1 MNTGLLLHTLLGL
14 LLLVIPAGLLYF
26 LERPMLKT
34 FGIAIVRMIIQLAVL
49 CLVVWGLIRIDSP
62 WLLILWLVAIAAYSG
77 WLVIKRC
84 RKVISGPSTSSW
96 TGQAAKPSAGT
107 ANAVVEP
114 VETPPVETPPVKAR
128 GLYLSVSAGLLIGVS
143 LIAFWLLGL
152 VFPVRIFDPHW
163 FVPVTALLMGHAT
176 AMMIRGLS
184 TYLSALQADE
194 QQYEFLRGNGLA
206 HFKALQPF
214 LRRSLLAVISPTVAN
229 LSVLGLTS
237 MPLLLVGIL
246 LGGISPLHAF
256 LLMIGMIAGCVSAS
270 VLSLALSIFCYELS
284 QRHIRQTA
292 A

>member
-14 LLLVIPAGLLYF
+14 LLLVIPAGLLYL
-26 LERPMLKT
+26 LERPVLKT
-34 FGIAIVRMIIQLAVL
+34 FGIAVGRAIVQLALL
-49 CLVVWGLIRIDSP
+49 CLIVWGLIRVDSP
-62 WLLILWLVAIAAYSG
+62 WLLLLWLVAIAAYSG
-77 WLVIKRC
+77 WLVVKRC
-84 RKVISGPSTSSW
+84 K
-96 TGQAAKPSAGT
+96 Q
-107 ANAVVEP
+107 E
-114 VETPPVETPPVKAR
+114 VKKWM
-128 GLYLSVSAGLLIGVS
+128 LPVSAGLLIGVS

-176 AMMIRGLS
+176 AMIIRGLS

-214 LRRSLLAVISPTVAN
+214 LRRSLLAVISPTMAN

-270 VLSLALSIFCYELS
+270 VLSLALSILCYELS

>member
-34 FGIAIVRMIIQLAVL
+34 YGIAVGRAIVQLALL
-49 CLVVWGLIRIDSP
+49 CLVVWGLIRVDSP
-62 WLLILWLVAIAAYSG
+62 WLLLLWLLVIAAYSG
-77 WLVIKRC
+77 WLVSKRC
-84 RKVISGPSTSSW
+84 K
-96 TGQAAKPSAGT
+96 Q
-107 ANAVVEP
+107 E
-114 VETPPVETPPVKAR
+114 VKQ
-128 GLYLSVSAGLLIGVS
+128 LMLPVSAGLLLGVALVS
-143 LIAFWLLGL
+143 FWLLGL
-152 VFPVRIFDPHW
+152 VFPVRIFDAHW
-163 FVPVTALLMGHAT
+163 FVPVTALLTAHAT

-184 TYLSALQADE
+184 TYLSALKADE

-206 HFKALQPF
+206 HFKALMPF
-214 LRRSLLAVISPTVAN
+214 LRRSLLAVISPTMAN

-256 LLMIGMIAGCVSAS
+256 LLMVGMVVGCVSAS
-270 VLSLALSIFCYELS
+270 VLSLAISILCYELS
-284 QRHIRQTA
+284 QRHNRQTA

>member
-1 MNTGLLLHTLLGL
+1 MNTGLLIHTLLGL

-34 FGIAIVRMIIQLAVL
+34 FGIAVGRAIVQLALL
-49 CLVVWGLIRIDSP
+49 CLVVWGLIRVDSP
-62 WLLILWLVAIAAYSG
+62 WLLLLWLLVIAAYSG
-77 WLVIKRC
+77 WLVSKRC
-84 RKVISGPSTSSW
+84 K
-96 TGQAAKPSAGT
+96 Q
-107 ANAVVEP
+107 E
-114 VETPPVETPPVKAR
+114 VKQ
-128 GLYLSVSAGLLIGVS
+128 LMLPVSAGLLLGVALVS
-143 LIAFWLLGL
+143 FWLLGL
-152 VFPVRIFDPHW
+152 VFPVRIFDAHW
-163 FVPVTALLMGHAT
+163 FVPVTALLTGHAT

-184 TYLSALQADE
+184 SYLSALQADE

-214 LRRSLLAVISPTVAN
+214 LRRSLLAIISPTMTN

-256 LLMIGMIAGCVSAS
+256 LLMVGMIVGCVSAS
-270 VLSLALSIFCYELS
+270 VLSLAISILCYELS
-284 QRHIRQTA
+284 QRHNRQTA

>member
-34 FGIAIVRMIIQLAVL
+34 FGIAIGRMIVQLALL
-49 CLVVWGLIRIDSP
+49 CLVIWALIRVNSP
-62 WLLILWLVAIAAYSG
+62 WLLLLWLLAIAAYSG
-77 WLVIKRC
+77 WLIVKRC
-84 RKVISGPSTSSW
+84 KQDLKKFMLP
-96 TGQAAKPSAGT
+96 
-107 ANAVVEP
+107 
-114 VETPPVETPPVKAR
+114 
-128 GLYLSVSAGLLIGVS
+128 VSAGLLVGVA
-143 LIAFWLLGL
+143 LVAFWLLGL
-152 VFPVRIFDPHW
+152 VFPVRFFDPHW
-163 FVPVTALLMGHAT
+163 FVPVTALLTGHAT

-184 TYLSALQADE
+184 TYLSALKADE

-214 LRRSLLAVISPTVAN
+214 LRRSLLAVISPTMAN
-229 LSVLGLTS
+229 LSVLGLAS

-256 LLMIGMIAGCVSAS
+256 ILMLGMIVGCVSAS
-270 VLSLALSIFCYELS
+270 VLSLALSILCYEFS
-284 QRHIRQTA
+284 KRHIRQSA

>member
-14 LLLVIPAGLLYF
+14 LLLVIPAGLLYL
-26 LERPMLKT
+26 LERPVLKT
-34 FGIAIVRMIIQLAVL
+34 FGIAVGRAIVQLALL
-49 CLVVWGLIRIDSP
+49 CLIVWGLIRINSP
-62 WLLILWLVAIAAYSG
+62 WLLLLWLMAIAAYSG
-77 WLVIKRC
+77 WLVVKRC
-84 RKVISGPSTSSW
+84 K
-96 TGQAAKPSAGT
+96 Q
-107 ANAVVEP
+107 E
-114 VETPPVETPPVKAR
+114 VKKWM
-128 GLYLSVSAGLLIGVS
+128 LPVSAGLLIGVS

-152 VFPVRIFDPHW
+152 VFPVRIFDAHW
-163 FVPVTALLMGHAT
+163 FVPVTALLTGHAT
-176 AMMIRGLS
+176 AMLIRGLS
-184 TYLSALQADE
+184 TYLSAFQADE

-214 LRRSLLAVISPTVAN
+214 LRRSLLAVISPTMAN

-246 LGGISPLHAF
+246 LGGILPLHAF

-270 VLSLALSIFCYELS
+270 VLSLALSILCYELS

>member
-26 LERPMLKT
+26 LERPMLKN

-77 WLVIKRC
+77 WLVVKRC
-84 RKVISGPSTSSW
+84 KQEVKKWMLPVI
-96 TGQAAKPSAGT
+96 
-107 ANAVVEP
+107 
-114 VETPPVETPPVKAR
+114 
-128 GLYLSVSAGLLIGVS
+128 AGLLIGVS
-143 LIAFWLLGL
+143 LIVFWLLGL

-184 TYLSALQADE
+184 TYLSALKADE

-214 LRRSLLAVISPTVAN
+214 LRRSLLAVISPTMAN

>member
-34 FGIAIVRMIIQLAVL
+34 FGVAVGRAIVQLALL
-49 CLVVWGLIRIDSP
+49 CLIVWGLIRINSP
-62 WLLILWLVAIAAYSG
+62 WLLLLWLVAIAAYSG
-77 WLVIKRC
+77 WLVVKRC
-84 RKVISGPSTSSW
+84 K
-96 TGQAAKPSAGT
+96 Q
-107 ANAVVEP
+107 E
-114 VETPPVETPPVKAR
+114 VKKWM
-128 GLYLSVSAGLLIGVS
+128 LPVSAGLLIGVS

-152 VFPVRIFDPHW
+152 VFPVRIFDAHW
-163 FVPVTALLMGHAT
+163 FVPVTALLTGHAT
-176 AMMIRGLS
+176 AMIIRGLS
-184 TYLSALQADE
+184 TYLSALQEDE

-214 LRRSLLAVISPTVAN
+214 LRRSLLAVISPTMAN

-246 LGGISPLHAF
+246 LGGILPLHAF

-270 VLSLALSIFCYELS
+270 VLSLALSILCYELS

>member
-34 FGIAIVRMIIQLAVL
+34 FGVAVGRAIVQLALL
-49 CLVVWGLIRIDSP
+49 CLIVWGLIRINSP
-62 WLLILWLVAIAAYSG
+62 WLLLLWLVAIAAYSG
-77 WLVIKRC
+77 WLVVKRC
-84 RKVISGPSTSSW
+84 K
-96 TGQAAKPSAGT
+96 Q
-107 ANAVVEP
+107 E
-114 VETPPVETPPVKAR
+114 VKKWM
-128 GLYLSVSAGLLIGVS
+128 LPVSAGLLIGVS

-152 VFPVRIFDPHW
+152 VFPVRIFDAHW
-163 FVPVTALLMGHAT
+163 FVPVTALLTGHAT
-176 AMMIRGLS
+176 AMLIRGLS

-214 LRRSLLAVISPTVAN
+214 LRRSLLAVISPTMAN

-246 LGGISPLHAF
+246 LGGILPLHAF

-270 VLSLALSIFCYELS
+270 VLSLALSILCYELS

>member
-14 LLLVIPAGLLYF
+14 LLLVIPAGLLYL
-26 LERPMLKT
+26 LERPVLKT
-34 FGIAIVRMIIQLAVL
+34 FGIAVVRAIVQLALL
-49 CLVVWGLIRIDSP
+49 CLIVWGLIRINSP
-62 WLLILWLVAIAAYSG
+62 WLLLLWLVAIAAYSG
-77 WLVIKRC
+77 WLVVKRC
-84 RKVISGPSTSSW
+84 K
-96 TGQAAKPSAGT
+96 Q
-107 ANAVVEP
+107 E
-114 VETPPVETPPVKAR
+114 VKKWM
-128 GLYLSVSAGLLIGVS
+128 LPVSAGLLIGVS

-152 VFPVRIFDPHW
+152 VFPVRIFDAHW
-163 FVPVTALLMGHAT
+163 FVPVTALLTGHAT
-176 AMMIRGLS
+176 AMIIRGLS

-214 LRRSLLAVISPTVAN
+214 LRRSLLAVISPTMAN

-256 LLMIGMIAGCVSAS
+256 LLMIGMIAGCVSVS
-270 VLSLALSIFCYELS
+270 VLSLALSILCYELS

>member
-34 FGIAIVRMIIQLAVL
+34 FGVAVGRAIVQLALL
-49 CLVVWGLIRIDSP
+49 CLIVWGLIRINSP
-62 WLLILWLVAIAAYSG
+62 WLLLLWLVAIAAYSG
-77 WLVIKRC
+77 WLVVKRC
-84 RKVISGPSTSSW
+84 K
-96 TGQAAKPSAGT
+96 Q
-107 ANAVVEP
+107 E
-114 VETPPVETPPVKAR
+114 VKKWM
-128 GLYLSVSAGLLIGVS
+128 LPVSAGLLIGVS

-152 VFPVRIFDPHW
+152 VFPVRIFDAHW
-163 FVPVTALLMGHAT
+163 FVPVTALLTGHAT
-176 AMMIRGLS
+176 AMIIRGLS
-184 TYLSALQADE
+184 TYLSAFQADE

-214 LRRSLLAVISPTVAN
+214 LRRSLLAVISPTMAN

-246 LGGISPLHAF
+246 LGGILPLHAF

-270 VLSLALSIFCYELS
+270 VLSLALSILCYELS

>member
-14 LLLVIPAGLLYF
+14 LLLVIPAGLLYL
-26 LERPMLKT
+26 LERPVLKT
-34 FGIAIVRMIIQLAVL
+34 FGVAVGRAIVQLALL
-49 CLVVWGLIRIDSP
+49 CLIVWGLIRINSP
-62 WLLILWLVAIAAYSG
+62 WLLLLWLVAIAAYSG
-77 WLVIKRC
+77 WLVVKRC
-84 RKVISGPSTSSW
+84 K
-96 TGQAAKPSAGT
+96 Q
-107 ANAVVEP
+107 E
-114 VETPPVETPPVKAR
+114 VKKWM
-128 GLYLSVSAGLLIGVS
+128 LPVSAGLLIGVA

-152 VFPVRIFDPHW
+152 VFPVRIFDAHW
-163 FVPVTALLMGHAT
+163 FVPVTALLTGHAT
-176 AMMIRGLS
+176 AMIIRGLS
-184 TYLSALQADE
+184 TYLSAFQADE

-214 LRRSLLAVISPTVAN
+214 LRRSLLAVISPTMAN

-246 LGGISPLHAF
+246 LGGILPLHAF

-270 VLSLALSIFCYELS
+270 VLSLALSILCYELS

>member
-26 LERPMLKT
+26 MERPMLKN

-49 CLVVWGLIRIDSP
+49 CLVVWGLIRVDSP
-62 WLLILWLVAIAAYSG
+62 WLLILWLLAIAAYSG

-84 RKVISGPSTSSW
+84 RKVISGP
-96 TGQAAKPSAGT
+96 
-107 ANAVVEP
+107 

-128 GLYLSVSAGLLIGVS
+128 GLYLSVIAGLLIGVS

-184 TYLSALQADE
+184 SYLSALKADE
-194 QQYEFLRGNGLA
+194 QQYEFLRGNGQA

-256 LLMIGMIAGCVSAS
+256 LLMIGMMVGCVSAS
-270 VLSLALSIFCYELS
+270 VLSMALSIFCYELS

>member
-14 LLLVIPAGLLYF
+14 LLLVIPAGLLYL

-34 FGIAIVRMIIQLAVL
+34 FGIAVGRAIVQLALL
-49 CLVVWGLIRIDSP
+49 CLIVWGLIRINSP
-62 WLLILWLVAIAAYSG
+62 WLLLLWLVAIAAYSG
-77 WLVIKRC
+77 WLVVKRC
-84 RKVISGPSTSSW
+84 K
-96 TGQAAKPSAGT
+96 Q
-107 ANAVVEP
+107 E
-114 VETPPVETPPVKAR
+114 VKKWM
-128 GLYLSVSAGLLIGVS
+128 LPVSAGLLIGVS

-152 VFPVRIFDPHW
+152 VFPVRIFDAHW
-163 FVPVTALLMGHAT
+163 FVPVTALLTGHAT
-176 AMMIRGLS
+176 AMIIRGLS

-214 LRRSLLAVISPTVAN
+214 LRRSLLAVISPTMAN

-246 LGGISPLHAF
+246 LGGILPLHAF

-270 VLSLALSIFCYELS
+270 VLSLALSILCYELS

>member
-14 LLLVIPAGLLYF
+14 LLLVIPAGLLYL
-26 LERPMLKT
+26 LERPVLKT
-34 FGIAIVRMIIQLAVL
+34 FGIAVGRAIVQLALL
-49 CLVVWGLIRIDSP
+49 CLIVWGLIRINSP
-62 WLLILWLVAIAAYSG
+62 WLLLLWLVAIAAYSG
-77 WLVIKRC
+77 WLVVKRC
-84 RKVISGPSTSSW
+84 K
-96 TGQAAKPSAGT
+96 Q
-107 ANAVVEP
+107 E
-114 VETPPVETPPVKAR
+114 VKKWM
-128 GLYLSVSAGLLIGVS
+128 LPVSAGLLIGVS
-143 LIAFWLLGL
+143 LIAFWLIGL
-152 VFPVRIFDPHW
+152 VFPVRIFDAHW
-163 FVPVTALLMGHAT
+163 FVPVTALLTGHAT
-176 AMMIRGLS
+176 AMIIRGLS

-214 LRRSLLAVISPTVAN
+214 LRRSLLAVISPTMAN

-270 VLSLALSIFCYELS
+270 VLSLALSILCYELS

>member
-26 LERPMLKT
+26 LERPVLKT
-34 FGIAIVRMIIQLAVL
+34 FGIAVGRAIVQLALL
-49 CLVVWGLIRIDSP
+49 CLIVWGLIRINSP
-62 WLLILWLVAIAAYSG
+62 WLLLLWLVAIAAYSG
-77 WLVIKRC
+77 WLVVKRC
-84 RKVISGPSTSSW
+84 K
-96 TGQAAKPSAGT
+96 Q
-107 ANAVVEP
+107 E
-114 VETPPVETPPVKAR
+114 VKKWM
-128 GLYLSVSAGLLIGVS
+128 LPVSAGLLIGVS

-152 VFPVRIFDPHW
+152 VFPVRIFDAHW
-163 FVPVTALLMGHAT
+163 FVPVTALLTGHAT
-176 AMMIRGLS
+176 AMIIRGLS
-184 TYLSALQADE
+184 TYLSAFQADE

-214 LRRSLLAVISPTVAN
+214 LRRSLLAVISPTMAN

-246 LGGISPLHAF
+246 LGGILPLHAF

-270 VLSLALSIFCYELS
+270 VLSLALSILCYELS

>member
-49 CLVVWGLIRIDSP
+49 CLVVWGLIRVDSP
-62 WLLILWLVAIAAYSG
+62 WLLILWLLAIAAYSG

-84 RKVISGPSTSSW
+84 K
-96 TGQAAKPSAGT
+96 Q
-107 ANAVVEP
+107 E
-114 VETPPVETPPVKAR
+114 VKK
-128 GLYLSVSAGLLIGVS
+128 LMLSVSAGLLIGVS

-184 TYLSALQADE
+184 TYLSALKADE

-206 HFKALQPF
+206 HFKALLPF
-214 LRRSLLAVISPTVAN
+214 LRRSLLAVISPTMAN

-256 LLMIGMIAGCVSAS
+256 LLMIGMMVGCVSAS